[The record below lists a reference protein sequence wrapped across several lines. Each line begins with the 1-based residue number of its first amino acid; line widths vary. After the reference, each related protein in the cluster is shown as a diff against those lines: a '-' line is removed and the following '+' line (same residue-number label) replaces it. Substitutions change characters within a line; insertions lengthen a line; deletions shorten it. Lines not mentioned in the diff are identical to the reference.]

1 MSQTKNSIFQENV
14 FVGSECEKIMKELD
28 LNPKS
33 ELMNWFYDKVLSF
46 YMTVSKYL
54 QKYFRKGLLS
64 TSLKYMKALGPSMRK
79 NYGTPHM
86 LSYLCTNMSKVAERI
101 QPDGGGDT

>member
-64 TSLKYMKALGPSMRK
+64 TSLKYSPWTVNEEELWDSAHVILPLHQYVKGCREDS
-79 NYGTPHM
+79 T
-86 LSYLCTNMSKVAERI
+86 
-101 QPDGGGDT
+101 